1 MSTRIEKCNNTTQ
14 HTKLFTDISQ
24 LSSFVPQE
32 SDKHYA
38 EQERNKNKNKKTQ
51 KVCRLKEQQKVY
63 KRIQN
68 MTV

>member
-38 EQERNKNKNKKTQ
+38 EQERNENKNKKNPKSLQTERTA
-51 KVCRLKEQQKVY
+51 KGL
-63 KRIQN
+63 
-68 MTV
+68 